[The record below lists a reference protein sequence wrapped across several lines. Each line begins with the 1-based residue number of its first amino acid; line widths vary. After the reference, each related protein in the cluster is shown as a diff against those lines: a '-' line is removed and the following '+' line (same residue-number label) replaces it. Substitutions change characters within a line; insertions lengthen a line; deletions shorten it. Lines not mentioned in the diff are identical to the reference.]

1 MYDLKNKK
9 GIIFGA
15 TGFIGEKLSYELSK
29 LGCKLILHGKTIEKL
44 NELDKKIQK
53 IKKRQILI
61 QGDLNNENFY
71 KNLAQSI
78 STRFQN
84 INFLFILIGLFQ
96 RLSPITH
103 FSHQEWSKLMEIN
116 INCYWRILK
125 ELEPIIKKS
134 KSPKIIFL
142 NNLKISNGKPY
153 HNILSVSQAA
163 IKTIANIYKSENKR
177 LGIDTRIIET
187 PNLEEG
193 ITSMTAG
200 KKKMVME
207 SFIKRILEKSFT

>member
-15 TGFIGEKLSYELSK
+15 TGFIGQKLSYELSK

-61 QGDLNNENFY
+61 QGDLNNGNFY

-78 STRFQN
+78 STRFQD

-163 IKTIANIYKSENKR
+163 IKTIANIYQSENKR
-177 LGIDTRIIET
+177 LGIDIRVIET

-200 KKKMVME
+200 KKKIVME

>member
-96 RLSPITH
+96 RLSPLTH
-103 FSHQEWSKLMEIN
+103 FSHQEWSELIEIN

-163 IKTIANIYKSENKR
+163 IKTIANIYQSENKR

-187 PNLEEG
+187 PNLEDG

-200 KKKMVME
+200 KKKLVME
-207 SFIKRILEKSFT
+207 SFIKRILQKSFN

>member
-1 MYDLKNKK
+1 
-9 GIIFGA
+9 
-15 TGFIGEKLSYELSK
+15 
-29 LGCKLILHGKTIEKL
+29 
-44 NELDKKIQK
+44 
-53 IKKRQILI
+53 
-61 QGDLNNENFY
+61 
-71 KNLAQSI
+71 
-78 STRFQN
+78 
-84 INFLFILIGLFQ
+84 
-96 RLSPITH
+96 
-103 FSHQEWSKLMEIN
+103 MEIN

-163 IKTIANIYKSENKR
+163 IKTIANIYQSENKR
-177 LGIDTRIIET
+177 LGIDIRVIET

>member
-15 TGFIGEKLSYELSK
+15 TGFIGQKLSYELSK

-53 IKKRQILI
+53 IKKRQILM

-71 KNLAQSI
+71 KNLVQSI
-78 STRFQN
+78 STRFEN

-96 RLSPITH
+96 RLSPLTH
-103 FSHQEWSKLMEIN
+103 FTHQEWSKLIEIN

-125 ELEPIIKKS
+125 ELEPIIKNS
-134 KSPKIIFL
+134 EGPKIIFL

-163 IKTIANIYKSENKR
+163 IKTVANIYKSENKR

-200 KKKMVME
+200 KKKLVME
-207 SFIKRILEKSFT
+207 SFIKKIIEKSFT

>member
-163 IKTIANIYKSENKR
+163 IKTIANIYQSENKR
-177 LGIDTRIIET
+177 LGIDIRVIET

-200 KKKMVME
+200 KKKIVME

>member
-1 MYDLKNKK
+1 M
-9 GIIFGA
+9 
-15 TGFIGEKLSYELSK
+15 
-29 LGCKLILHGKTIEKL
+29 
-44 NELDKKIQK
+44 
-53 IKKRQILI
+53 I

-96 RLSPITH
+96 RLSPLSH
-103 FSHQEWSKLMEIN
+103 FSHQEWSKLIEIN

-125 ELEPIIKKS
+125 KLEPIIKNS
-134 KSPKIIFL
+134 ESKIIFL
-142 NNLKISNGKPY
+142 NNSKISVGKPY
-153 HNILSVSQAA
+153 HNILSISQAA
-163 IKTIANIYKSENKR
+163 IKTLANIYESENKR
-177 LGIDTRIIET
+177 LGLDTRIIES

-200 KKKMVME
+200 KKN
-207 SFIKRILEKSFT
+207 

>member
-163 IKTIANIYKSENKR
+163 IKTIANIYQSENKR
-177 LGIDTRIIET
+177 LGIDIRVIET